1 MPLTNTVKTL
11 FEMMKQE
18 VKGTVARKVFL
29 SVRNFHDL
37 YHILSILVNLR
48 IKITLFFTGELV
60 Q

>member
-18 VKGTVARKVFL
+18 VKGKVARKVFL
-29 SVRNFHDL
+29 SVRIFHDL

-48 IKITLFFTGELV
+48 IKITLFLQEN
-60 Q
+60 

>member
-18 VKGTVARKVFL
+18 VKGTVFL
-29 SVRNFHDL
+29 SVRIFHDL

-48 IKITLFFTGELV
+48 IKITLFLQEN
-60 Q
+60 

>member
-29 SVRNFHDL
+29 SVRIFHDL
-37 YHILSILVNLR
+37 YHILSIHVNLR
-48 IKITLFFTGELV
+48 IKITLFLQEN
-60 Q
+60 

>member
-29 SVRNFHDL
+29 SVRIFHDL